1 MTPVTWF
8 ALGKVRHT
16 SQRSQKLCF
25 SFTSTEICR
34 FISVTLYVVNVY
46 RQPSILMLLGIQKV
60 STKRKYGQL
69 VYEKHEKLFWIN
81 SLFLGGKITKFWKFS
96 LTLIKMSQIT
106 VFCLTVAIMNELMLF
121 SMENVFSRFMPNFE
135 SPRFCGKSWSSF
147 FSNVVLCSFV
157 LILF

>member
-1 MTPVTWF
+1 M
-8 ALGKVRHT
+8 RHK
-16 SQRSQKLCF
+16 SQRSQKLRF
-25 SFTSTEICR
+25 SFSSTEIFR
-34 FISVTLYVVNVY
+34 FISVTLYIVNVY
-46 RQPSILMLLGIQKV
+46 GQPSFFMLLGIQKV

-81 SLFLGGKITKFWKFS
+81 SLFLGGKITKFWKLS

-135 SPRFCGKSWSSF
+135 SPRYCGKSWSSF
-147 FSNVVLCSFV
+147 SNVLHSSLV